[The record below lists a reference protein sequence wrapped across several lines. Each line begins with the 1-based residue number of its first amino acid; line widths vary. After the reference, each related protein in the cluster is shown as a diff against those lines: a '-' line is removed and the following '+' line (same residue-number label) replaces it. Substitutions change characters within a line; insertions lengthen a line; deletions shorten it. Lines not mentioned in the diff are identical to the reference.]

1 MNNCTNC
8 YGKFHTEEIKHI
20 GYARLCSR
28 CYKIMKSTNPNF
40 GKSLKEIM
48 EDKQCYT
55 KISQK

>member
-1 MNNCTNC
+1 MMMNNCTNC
-8 YGKFHTEEIKHI
+8 YGKFHTDEIKRI

-48 EDKQCYT
+48 EDK
-55 KISQK
+55 